1 MIFKNLFNLLNSFIL
16 FLKKKSRSIYL
27 NSNIYDKKISSLDNS
42 SLDYRPS
49 SNLLDCL
56 VKYNKKKINIEN
68 YSLNEIWDNQ
78 RLKNKDYKN
87 LNSFFWLFS
96 LDLKS
101 SKKDTQNILLKWMEK
116 NQRFDAEN
124 WEVDIV
130 AKRIIAWLSNS
141 ILTYEGGNTDYKEKF
156 NSVIKK
162 QINHLINEI
171 ENSELVDDK
180 MICCSAIILAGLS
193 YPSKDG
199 YLNIGIN
206 LLKKLAKLSLDND
219 GFPKSRN
226 IRQLNFYLKYFVLI
240 REWFKE
246 SQTEIPEFIN
256 ESTYYLGQAYAF
268 IYQNN
273 TKNFLFNGNH
283 ESNNIDFDRYLKK
296 FGYNFKNPSNELGGY
311 AILNNKKISLAVD
324 IGRSPDKK
332 FSSNYQAGSL
342 SFEIVSGRKKLI
354 CNSGYFQN
362 FKHKLNKISKSSA
375 IHSTL
380 ILEDISSCKFTK
392 QSPSKIFN
400 GLKIL
405 KKNVVFEKNYWK
417 INAAH
422 DGYLKQFG
430 IIHDRE
436 IEFYPEQI
444 KFIGHDKII
453 SKNNAKN
460 LKFEIRFHLEPSVKV
475 MKTLDNKSILID
487 LDGEGWKFNSNQN
500 TINID
505 TGLYFGKKNSFVS
518 NQNIFISGMTNGDN
532 QTIKWEITK
541 L

>member
-1 MIFKNLFNLLNSFIL
+1 M
-16 FLKKKSRSIYL
+16 
-27 NSNIYDKKISSLDNS
+27 
-42 SLDYRPS
+42 
-49 SNLLDCL
+49 
-56 VKYNKKKINIEN
+56 
-68 YSLNEIWDNQ
+68 
-78 RLKNKDYKN
+78 
-87 LNSFFWLFS
+87 
-96 LDLKS
+96 
-101 SKKDTQNILLKWMEK
+101 
-116 NQRFDAEN
+116 
-124 WEVDIV
+124 
-130 AKRIIAWLSNS
+130 
-141 ILTYEGGNTDYKEKF
+141 
-156 NSVIKK
+156 
-162 QINHLINEI
+162 
-171 ENSELVDDK
+171 
-180 MICCSAIILAGLS
+180 
-193 YPSKDG
+193 
-199 YLNIGIN
+199 
-206 LLKKLAKLSLDND
+206 
-219 GFPKSRN
+219 
-226 IRQLNFYLKYFVLI
+226 
-240 REWFKE
+240 
-246 SQTEIPEFIN
+246 
-256 ESTYYLGQAYAF
+256 
-268 IYQNN
+268 
-273 TKNFLFNGNH
+273 
-283 ESNNIDFDRYLKK
+283 
-296 FGYNFKNPSNELGGY
+296 GGY

-362 FKHKLNKISKSSA
+362 FKHQLNKISKSSA
-375 IHSTL
+375 VHSTL

-392 QSPSKIFN
+392 QSPSKIFD
-400 GLKIL
+400 GLKII

-500 TINID
+500 IMNID